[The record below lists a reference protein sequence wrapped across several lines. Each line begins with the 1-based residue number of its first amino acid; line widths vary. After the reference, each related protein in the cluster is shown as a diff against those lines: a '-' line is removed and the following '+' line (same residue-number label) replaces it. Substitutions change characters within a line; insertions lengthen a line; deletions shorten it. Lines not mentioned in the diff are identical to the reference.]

1 MFPLP
6 TNDEQNRVIELLR
19 TETGVVAQGPPGTGK
34 THTIANLVSALLARG
49 QRVLVTSQ
57 KDQAL
62 KVLREKIPPEL
73 RRLCVL
79 LAGGSWLLIL
89 SWIVVIGYRRTRR

>member
-1 MFPLP
+1 MH
-6 TNDEQNRVIELLR
+6 VIELLR
-19 TETGVVAQGPPGTGK
+19 SETGVVVQGPPGTGK

-62 KVLREKIPPEL
+62 REL
-73 RRLCVL
+73 RAKVPASLRDLCMLMTDGRNAALEV
-79 LAGGSWLLIL
+79 GSGL
-89 SWIVVIGYRRTRR
+89 RRVS